1 MVPVSVSAA
10 TAESMHIWFTLSLIY
25 CAGRSLSVGVGDAV
39 AGDHGALFFLDT
51 IILDWQLERIMLRL
65 LKLVVIPVI
74 LAPVGYPQGLPD
86 STVSPPQ
93 LRVHVGES
101 ALMGCVVQRKEEKHV
116 DKVDWLFSKDK
127 QAESEYVLYYYSN
140 LSVPTGRFQNRSHL
154 VGDIFRN
161 DGSLLLQDVQM
172 ADEGIYTCE
181 IRLKTESM
189 VLKKS
194 VLLHVLPEEPKD
206 LRVRV
211 GDSIQM
217 RCFFQST
224 EEKWATKVN
233 WMFSSGKHAE
243 EETVL
248 SYDFNMRS
256 ENFQSLGRFRNR
268 VHRMGGIS
276 RNDGSIMLQTVKES
290 DQGVYTCSFYL
301 GKLESRKTI
310 VLHVIQDESQRS
322 VSPTPRTDETQRGIL
337 DGNQLVIIVGIVC
350 ATFLLLPVLILIVKK
365 TKWNKSSVSSMA
377 SVKNLE
383 NKEKT
388 RPEKHVYSSIT
399 TWETVERGPGGES
412 EATYM
417 TMHPVW
423 PSPPKTSNLTFS
435 SVRSK

>member
-1 MVPVSVSAA
+1 MDWN
-10 TAESMHIWFTLSLIY
+10 T
-25 CAGRSLSVGVGDAV
+25 
-39 AGDHGALFFLDT
+39 
-51 IILDWQLERIMLRL
+51 DWQLEGIMLRL
-65 LKLVVIPVI
+65 LKLVVIPAI

-86 STVSPPQ
+86 LAVSFPQ
-93 LRVHVGES
+93 LRVHVGEP
-101 ALMGCVVQRKEEKHV
+101 ALMGCVVQRTEEKHV

-172 ADEGIYTCE
+172 ADEGLYTCE
-181 IRLKTESM
+181 IRLKNEST
-189 VLKKS
+189 VSKKFVS
-194 VLLHVLPEEPKD
+194 LHVLPEEPKE

-217 RCFFQST
+217 RCFLQST
-224 EEKWATKVN
+224 EEKRVTKVN
-233 WMFSSGKHAE
+233 WMFSSRKHAE

-248 SYDFNMRS
+248 SYDFKNL
-256 ENFQSLGRFRNR
+256 QSLGRFRNR
-268 VHRMGGIS
+268 VHLTGGIS

-290 DQGVYTCSFYL
+290 DQGVYTCSIYL

-322 VSPTPRTDETQRGIL
+322 VSPAPRTNESQRGIL

-377 SVKNLE
+377 SVKSLE

-399 TWETVERGPGGES
+399 TWETVERGPSGES

-423 PSPPKTSNLTFS
+423 PSSPKTSNLTFS